1 VHGIRYAIENADG
14 GLVYLSVNG
23 APVLDESGE
32 PDGMIASINDISRL
46 IRAEETRRTL
56 EIELVQSQKLEAAGR
71 LATGVAHNFNNLL
84 TAITGYGELLLARL
98 PADSDL
104 RPDVE
109 EIGRAGERAAEVARG
124 LLRFSRRGREYSERI
139 DLNSVITSMES
150 LLRQVIRS
158 DIEITTVLSDGLDR
172 VRNNQSLLEQVIVN
186 LVVNSTDAMPDGGK
200 LTIETA
206 NLHITEPRCV
216 RNLSLP
222 AGSYVTL
229 AVRDSGIG
237 MNEEMQAR
245 LFEPFYTTKG
255 PDSGSGLGLSTVY
268 GIIEDSEGAISVES
282 APDRGSTFT
291 IFLPSIPDQRLRP

>member
-1 VHGIRYAIENADG
+1 
-14 GLVYLSVNG
+14 
-23 APVLDESGE
+23 
-32 PDGMIASINDISRL
+32 MIVSINDVSQL
-46 IRAEETRRTL
+46 TRAETTRGLL
-56 EIELVQSQKLEAAGR
+56 EVELVQSQKLEAVGR

-109 EIGRAGERAAEVARG
+109 EIERAGARAAEVARG
-124 LLRFSRRGREYSERI
+124 LLRLSRRGREQQERL
-139 DLNSVITSMES
+139 DLNSVITEMET

-158 DIEITTVLSDGLDR
+158 DIEIATVLADDLDR
-172 VRNNQSLLEQVIVN
+172 VKNNQSLIEQVIVN
-186 LVVNSTDAMPDGGK
+186 LILNSSDAMPDGGK

-206 NLHITEPRCV
+206 NLHLTEPRLV

-222 AGSYVTL
+222 AGRYVTL

-237 MNEEMQAR
+237 MSEEMQAR

-255 PDSGSGLGLSTVY
+255 PDSGTGLGLSTVY
-268 GIIEDSEGAISVES
+268 GIIEESEGAILVES
-282 APDRGSTFT
+282 APGQGSTFT
-291 IFLPSIPDQRLRP
+291 IFLPSIPDQRSGP

>member
-1 VHGIRYAIENADG
+1 
-14 GLVYLSVNG
+14 
-23 APVLDESGE
+23 
-32 PDGMIASINDISRL
+32 MIVSINDVSQL
-46 IRAEETRRTL
+46 TRAETTRGLL
-56 EIELVQSQKLEAAGR
+56 EVELVQSQKLEAVGR

-109 EIGRAGERAAEVARG
+109 EIERAGARAAEVARG
-124 LLRFSRRGREYSERI
+124 LLRLSRRGREQQERL
-139 DLNSVITSMES
+139 DLNSVITEMET

-158 DIEITTVLSDGLDR
+158 DIEIATVLADDLDR
-172 VRNNQSLLEQVIVN
+172 VKNNQSLIEQVIVN
-186 LVVNSTDAMPDGGK
+186 LILNSSDAMPDGGK

-206 NLHITEPRCV
+206 NLHLDEPRFV

-222 AGSYVTL
+222 AGNFVTL

-237 MNEEMQAR
+237 IDEETQAR
-245 LFEPFYTTKG
+245 IFEPFFSTKG
-255 PDSGSGLGLSTVY
+255 PDLGTGLGLSTVC
-268 GIIEDSEGAISVES
+268 GIIEESDGAILVES
-282 APDRGSTFT
+282 APDQGATFT

>member
-1 VHGIRYAIENADG
+1 
-14 GLVYLSVNG
+14 
-23 APVLDESGE
+23 
-32 PDGMIASINDISRL
+32 
-46 IRAEETRRTL
+46 
-56 EIELVQSQKLEAAGR
+56 
-71 LATGVAHNFNNLL
+71 
-84 TAITGYGELLLARL
+84 
-98 PADSDL
+98 
-104 RPDVE
+104 VE

-206 NLHITEPRCV
+206 NLHLTEPRLV

-222 AGSYVTL
+222 AGRYVTL

-237 MNEEMQAR
+237 MSEEMQAR

-255 PDSGSGLGLSTVY
+255 PDSGTGLGLSTVS
-268 GIIEDSEGAISVES
+268 GIVEESEGAILVES
-282 APDRGSTFT
+282 APGRGSTFT
-291 IFLPSIPDQRLRP
+291 IFLPSIPDQRSSP

>member
-1 VHGIRYAIENADG
+1 
-14 GLVYLSVNG
+14 LLK
-23 APVLDESGE
+23 
-32 PDGMIASINDISRL
+32 
-46 IRAEETRRTL
+46 AEL
-56 EIELVQSQKLEAAGR
+56 LQSQKMEAVGK

-158 DIEITTVLSDGLDR
+158 DIEITTV
-172 VRNNQSLLEQVIVN
+172 IVN
-186 LVVNSTDAMPDGGK
+186 LVVNSSDAMPDGGK

-206 NLHITEPRCV
+206 NLHLTEPRLV

-222 AGSYVTL
+222 AGRYVTL

-237 MNEEMQAR
+237 MSEEMQAR

-255 PDSGSGLGLSTVY
+255 PDSGTGLGLSTVS
-268 GIIEDSEGAISVES
+268 GIVEESEGAILVES
-282 APDRGSTFT
+282 APGRGSTFT
-291 IFLPSIPDQRLRP
+291 IFLPSIPDQRSSP